1 MTFFNTKRLISL
13 DKIRINVQRKK
24 KFNKKMKNFVKFQR

>member
-13 DKIRINVQRKK
+13 DKIRINIQRKK
-24 KFNKKMKNFVKFQR
+24 NFNKKIKNFTNF